1 MSGRT
6 KAYTMVGLVAA
17 KCVALSG
24 CQSLSLATAI
34 AQYERTLD
42 RYSQT
47 DTTVT
52 AVTETRHEDGR
63 EAALVSAFFGL
74 DNGLPNRNTDR
85 VACDGAGGA
94 DGMPVIFSHEVDVET
109 LDPGDFKIATE
120 SGAIGEVTCLT
131 LAPADDPGEL
141 RTALLT
147 GNYGSAE
154 DQPMTVEIV
163 GNILSLDGSINFK
176 GASIAATRLE
186 VGPTLVWAERVPETD
201 WALGE
206 SATTLPWGGGDKC
219 PVGSKQV
226 IRVTWDG
233 GVTKPGGEPADFEE
247 GQLYVIDVASEDGPK
262 RTVTAVA
269 LADLKDGDNNH
280 LLCLDTKDTVQSVS
294 FPAGYLTDPREDL
307 NPDTKISILN

>member
-74 DNGLPNRNTDR
+74 DNGLPKRNTDR

-141 RTALLT
+141 RTALLA

-154 DQPMTVEIV
+154 DQPVTVEIV
-163 GNILSLDGSINFK
+163 GNILSLDGSINFT

-219 PVGSKQV
+219 PVGSAQV

-247 GQLYVIDVASEDGPK
+247 GQLYAIDVASEDGAK

-280 LLCLDTKDTVQSVS
+280 LLCLDTTDTVQSIS

-307 NPDTKISILN
+307 NPDTKISVLN

>member
-1 MSGRT
+1 MAGF
-6 KAYTMVGLVAA
+6 VAA
-17 KCVALSG
+17 KCLVLSG
-24 CQSLSLATAI
+24 CQSLSLAVAI

-52 AVTETRHEDGR
+52 AVNETQHADGR
-63 EAALVSAFFGL
+63 DAALISAFFGL
-74 DNGLPNRNTDR
+74 DNGLPKRNTDR
-85 VACDGAGGA
+85 VACLGAGGG

-109 LDPGDFKIATE
+109 LDPGDFKITTE
-120 SGAIGEVTCLT
+120 SGATGKVTCLT

-154 DQPMTVEIV
+154 DQPTTVEIV
-163 GNILSLDGSINFK
+163 GNILSRDQSINFK
-176 GASIAATRLE
+176 GASISVTRLE
-186 VGPTLVWAERVPETD
+186 DGPRLVWAEQVPQTD
-201 WALGE
+201 WELGE
-206 SATTLPWGGGDKC
+206 SATTSPWGGGNRC
-219 PVGSKQV
+219 PIGTAQV

-233 GVTKPGGEPADFEE
+233 GVTKPGGDPADAEE
-247 GQLYVIDVASEDGPK
+247 GQLYSVAVVAEDG
-262 RTVTAVA
+262 RTRNIAPAV

-280 LLCLDTKDTVQSVS
+280 LLCLDTTDTVRSVS

-307 NPDTKISILN
+307 NPATKISIIR

>member
-24 CQSLSLATAI
+24 CQSLNLATAI

-74 DNGLPNRNTDR
+74 DNGLPKRNTDR

-131 LAPADDPGEL
+131 LAPADDLGEL

-154 DQPMTVEIV
+154 DQPVTVEIV
-163 GNILSLDGSINFK
+163 GNIVSLDGSINFK

-219 PVGSKQV
+219 PVGSAQV
-226 IRVTWDG
+226 IRVTWNG

-247 GQLYVIDVASEDGPK
+247 GQLYAIDVASEDGAK

-280 LLCLDTKDTVQSVS
+280 LLCLDTTDTVQSVS